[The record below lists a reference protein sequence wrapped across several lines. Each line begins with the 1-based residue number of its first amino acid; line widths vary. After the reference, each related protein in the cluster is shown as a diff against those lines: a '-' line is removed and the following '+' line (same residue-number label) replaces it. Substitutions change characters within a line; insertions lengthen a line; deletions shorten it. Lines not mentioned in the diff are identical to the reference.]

1 MRSQGYRSSLLLRTL
16 LALAF
21 VVAVAPLG
29 ASATPIFEESFDA
42 EPGLGDGASGGSGIG
57 YDAFAQW
64 TVSDG
69 TVDLVADGDF
79 GIRCLGEAGKCVDL
93 DGATFD
99 AGTLTSTALS
109 VDPGTYRLEFWLA
122 GTASVFTGDAAATPN
137 VVDVSVSD
145 LFSTS
150 ITRDQGDPFARFVG
164 VFEVTAA
171 REIQIQFDNQGGD
184 QFGAMLDDV
193 QLALVPA
200 PASSVLVVFGGAS
213 VPVFRILALRH
224 RRAGGSRFA
233 RAR

>member
-1 MRSQGYRSSLLLRTL
+1 MRSQGCGSSRLLRTL
-16 LALAF
+16 LALAV

-42 EPGLGDGASGGSGIG
+42 EPGLGDGPSGGSGIN

-64 TVSDG
+64 AVSDG

-99 AGTLTSTALS
+99 AGTLTSTVLS

-122 GTASVFTGDAAATPN
+122 GTASVFSGGAAATPN
-137 VVDVSVSD
+137 IVDVSVSD

-150 ITRDQGDPFARFVG
+150 VTREQGDPFERFVG
-164 VFEVTAA
+164 VFDVTEA

-200 PASSVLVVFGGAS
+200 PATSALVVFGGAS
-213 VPVFRILALRH
+213 VPVLRLLALRH
-224 RRAGGSRFA
+224 RRPRGPRFVKA
-233 RAR
+233 R